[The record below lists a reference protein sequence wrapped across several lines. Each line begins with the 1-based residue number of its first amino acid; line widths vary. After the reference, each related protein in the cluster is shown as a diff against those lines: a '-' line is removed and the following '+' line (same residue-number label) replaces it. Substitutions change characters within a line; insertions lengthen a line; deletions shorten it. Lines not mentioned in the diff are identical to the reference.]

1 MRGKKISIVITGRND
16 NYGGDFNARL
26 QRCVS
31 YNHQELTSHKI
42 DSELIFVKWI
52 WVAIRTLIRMREMP
66 IMKASRFLLR
76 CSFCGG
82 ATMLLSDILKLLRD
96 LKAG

>member
-16 NYGGDFNARL
+16 NYGGDFSARL

-42 DSELIFVKWI
+42 DSELIFVNYNPL
-52 WVAIRTLIRMREMP
+52 TLPP
-66 IMKASRFLLR
+66 I
-76 CSFCGG
+76 
-82 ATMLLSDILKLLRD
+82 ATAQSTD
-96 LKAG
+96 A